1 MKKILFVVSFCFLP
15 SAFCLLFA
23 QQLSLSNQYVINKSF
38 LSPAY
43 SGASGGLEVFGSYRK
58 EWADVAGA
66 PETKTISANGT
77 ICKNMG
83 IGGSISS
90 QQAGIFQ
97 DLSATVNYAYHLKI
111 ATAHQLSFG
120 LGFGLLES
128 RVNLA
133 GNAAQSDPVALNN
146 QDVNDLVL
154 DANFGALYRFKKLY
168 AGVTIP
174 RMISSKIKSD
184 QDTIIYSL
192 APHYRNYVGYTYSIN
207 KEWGVDPVAVV
218 SFAENSPLFYEV
230 AVAVKFQQRIWLSPI
245 YKKSEIAI
253 GIGGIPYDNFI
264 VNYSYEFASKGIMG
278 EAGGSH
284 EISIGWRMMQK
295 KKDEPNPSPKKPYYE
310 WLNK

>member
-1 MKKILFVVSFCFLP
+1 MIKRTLLFASG
-15 SAFCLLFA
+15 FCLSASALFA
-23 QQLSLSNQYVINKSF
+23 QQLSLSNQYVVNQSF

-43 SGASGGLEVFGSYRK
+43 SGASGGFEVFGTYRK

-66 PETKTISANGT
+66 PETKMISANGI

-83 IGGSISS
+83 VGGSITS

-97 DLSATVNYAYHLKI
+97 NISASANYAYHLKL
-111 ATAHQLSFG
+111 ASVHQLSFG
-120 LGFGLLES
+120 LGLGLLES

-133 GNAAQSDPVALNN
+133 GNAAQSDPVAMNN

-154 DANFGALYRFKKLY
+154 DANFGALYRFKKIY
-168 AGVTIP
+168 AGVTVP
-174 RMISSKIKSD
+174 RLLSSKIKSD
-184 QDTIIYSL
+184 QDTVIYSL
-192 APHYRNYVGYTYSIN
+192 APHYRNYVGYSYSIN
-207 KEWGVDPVAVV
+207 KDWGIDPVAVV
-218 SFAENSPLFYEV
+218 SFAENSPMFYEV

-253 GIGGIPYDNFI
+253 GLGGIPYDNFV

-295 KKDEPNPSPKKPYYE
+295 KKDQPKPDAKKPYYE